1 MVLHG
6 ERLRGFFYSSPKGT
20 DGDVRKMLGVK
31 LIKGE
36 PMRQHIDDLGNAN
49 AGAFDGQFTT
59 SAIRSC
65 FKVFHG
71 IRILTSMLEK
81 VNEIN
86 RLERSMLH
94 LTRKVHP
101 A

>member
-1 MVLHG
+1 MGLHG
-6 ERLRGFFYSSPKGT
+6 EGLRGFFYSSPKGT

-59 SAIRSC
+59 GAIRSC
-65 FKVFHG
+65 FKVFHSL
-71 IRILTSMLEK
+71 RIVASRSEK
-81 VNEIN
+81 VNLIN
-86 RLERSMLH
+86 WLYESI
-94 LTRKVHP
+94 LTLP
-101 A
+101 ASLPHT